1 MRTFLSPKSVYPWTR
16 EVDFFFR
23 GYFIAEGHCL
33 RGSEAIAYLKTR
45 FSNEDMA
52 EVLRSLNGVFSMIW
66 EREGDVFFA
75 VDRLRG
81 LPLFYAIVS
90 GELWIG
96 DDAAAL
102 AEQLPQRTLDEV
114 SAEEYLSSEIFVSG
128 FHTLLEEMQ
137 QVQASEF
144 CIFSFRTA
152 DVHTSGYFRMVHEDF
167 LPENEPEVLCRE
179 FYNAY
184 ERTGKNLVK
193 ALRGRTAVIPLSGG
207 ADSRMIATLL
217 KREGYSKVI
226 CYTYGRKGNAE
237 SEISRKIAESLGY
250 PWYMVPYTKE
260 MWRALRSDSEWAA
273 YEKFAFAAVSTPHL
287 QDYLAV
293 KYLKEH
299 HILPE
304 DSVFVPGHSGDLL
317 AGSHIT
323 SEFLAE
329 NLSKEAFLQT
339 IIEKFYVLTPSAALM
354 QRIEGRF
361 PEISP
366 QDMEGRA
373 SQSEWFNTQE
383 RQGKYIVN
391 SVRIYEFF
399 GYEWLIP
406 LWDNE
411 QFDFWRRVPLS
422 WRYHRKLYFYAVQD
436 RLPSTNDVTA
446 AKSLAARVRSIPG
459 VRTVARRTVRFFR
472 YWNSPLEISHLFSAK
487 EYFHEVFFGS
497 STFSSQTIASK
508 KLLEWMRMELNS
520 RKG

>member
-1 MRTFLSPKSVYPWTR
+1 MKTFFSPKAYSWTQ
-16 EVDFFFR
+16 DGGFFFR
-23 GYFIAEGHCL
+23 GYFIAEDHCL
-33 RGSEAIAYLKTR
+33 RGAEAIAYLKKS
-45 FSNEDMA
+45 FSEQTSA
-52 EVLRSLNGVFSMIW
+52 AVLRSLNGCFSLIW
-66 EREGDVFFA
+66 ERESDILFA
-75 VDRLRG
+75 VDRLRS
-81 LPLFYAIVS
+81 LPLFYSVVDGA
-90 GELWIG
+90 LWIG
-96 DDAAAL
+96 DDAASL
-102 AEQLPQRTLDEV
+102 ADALPQWTIDEV
-114 SAEEYLSSEIFVSG
+114 SAEEFISTEIFVSG
-128 FHTLLEEMQ
+128 ANTLLKELR
-137 QVQASEF
+137 QVQASEYCLF
-144 CIFSFRTA
+144 QLNGAQLSTQ
-152 DVHTSGYFRMVHEDF
+152 SYFHAEHGNFFDDTDMDNLR
-167 LPENEPEVLCRE
+167 PE
-179 FYNAY
+179 FMAAY
-184 ERTGKNLVK
+184 TKTGKSLVK
-193 ALRGRTAVIPLSGG
+193 ALNGRTAVLPLSGG

-329 NLSKEAFLQT
+329 HLSKEAFLQT